1 MSKKD
6 KDIIHMTIS
15 VKYNLKSGSINIEE
29 LNETEDIDV
38 VLSFT
43 PSYIDERL
51 IESLDVEDMEYL
63 QDCYEP
69 SVN

>member
-51 IESLDVEDMEYL
+51 IDSLDVEDMEYL

>member
-69 SVN
+69 SIN

>member
-1 MSKKD
+1 
-6 KDIIHMTIS
+6 MTIS

-51 IESLDVEDMEYL
+51 IDSLDVEDMEYL